1 MGKAKGEAART
12 KSRPS
17 SSRFLDIFFFF
28 VLLLLFLI
36 NSVWG
41 SNQCHA
47 RIIEKE
53 KRKTIA
59 AWLLHYCH
67 RVLRP
72 WVSVALLEVHLW
84 TLRSLQPLM
93 PLLLRSVLNNLFIYL
108 LLGSF
113 YVGGSYFVY
122 EVWIGE
128 DVFILGGGCSRI
140 SMVKW
145 RSIWSG
151 FRVRTPSPR

>member
-93 PLLLRSVLNNLFIYL
+93 PLLLRSVLNNFIYL
-108 LLGSF
+108 FIVRKLLCWGEVISF
-113 YVGGSYFVY
+113 MKF
-122 EVWIGE
+122 E
-128 DVFILGGGCSRI
+128 L
-140 SMVKW
+140 VKMFLFW
-145 RSIWSG
+145 VVAVAGYRWWSG
-151 FRVRTPSPR
+151 AAFEAAFA